1 MSVAIKIIPSYEK
14 CFLDEAIEE
23 KAPLVRPRCLRGE
36 EFHFGVVFTTEDS
49 PAWLLGE
56 VTTLAVRSPLSEILR
71 FERVEHVPV
80 RFPCYPKRADE
91 DYLRKTAGL
100 YPDLLIPLCPGD
112 PVEVPFHS
120 LGSLYGTADIPES
133 LAAGDYEITVALVA
147 EDGTEYPASFTLT
160 VLDAVL
166 PRGNLI
172 YTQWIH
178 ADCLAGAY
186 GVDIFS
192 EKHWTYLE
200 NYIRC
205 AVKNGVNAVL
215 TPVFTPPL
223 DTAQGGERPTVQL
236 VDVYRDTNGWRFS
249 FERLHRYISLCRRC
263 GAEYF
268 EISHLFTQWG
278 ASHAPKIVGVVNGKK
293 EKLFGW
299 ETDSLSDEYISFLRA
314 FLTAFLAEMKAS
326 GLDRACLFHLS
337 DEPGMAHLER
347 YRAVKSRIAD
357 LLEGY
362 PVIDAVSDF
371 DFYRTGAVG
380 TPIPASDHIEPFL
393 AAGIEGLWTYYCCAQ
408 GREVSNRF
416 IAMPSSRTR
425 IIGAQLWKYRIAG
438 FLHWGYNFWYTR
450 FSRREIHPYV
460 ILDGGYFTPAGDCF
474 SVYPGPDGVPY
485 QSLHMK
491 AFTEALSDLRAMT
504 LAEALCG
511 RNAVLEA
518 VEAAGEV
525 TFSRYPRERDAAASL
540 RERVNVLIE
549 NAVK

>member
-56 VTTLAVRSPLSEILR
+56 VTTLAVRSPISEILR

-236 VDVYRDTNGWRFS
+236 VDVYRDANGWRFS

-474 SVYPGPDGVPY
+474 SVYPGPDGIPY

>member
-36 EFHFGVVFTTEDS
+36 EFHFGVIFTTEDS

-192 EKHWTYLE
+192 ERHWTYLE

-205 AVKNGVNAVL
+205 AVKYGVNAVL

-460 ILDGGYFTPAGDCF
+460 ILDGGCFTPAGDCF

>member
-120 LGSLYGTADIPES
+120 LGSLYGTVDIPES

-192 EKHWTYLE
+192 ERHWTYLE

-236 VDVYRDTNGWRFS
+236 VDVYRDANGWRFS

-278 ASHAPKIVGVVNGKK
+278 ASHAPKIIGVVNGKK

-460 ILDGGYFTPAGDCF
+460 ILDGGCFTPAGDCF

-511 RNAVLEA
+511 RNVVLEA

>member
-56 VTTLAVRSPLSEILR
+56 VTALAVRSPISEILR

-192 EKHWTYLE
+192 ERHWTYLE

-460 ILDGGYFTPAGDCF
+460 ILDGGCFTPAGDCF
-474 SVYPGPDGVPY
+474 SVYPGPDGIPY

>member
-36 EFHFGVVFTTEDS
+36 EFHFGVIFTTEDS

-192 EKHWTYLE
+192 
-200 NYIRC
+200 
-205 AVKNGVNAVL
+205 
-215 TPVFTPPL
+215 
-223 DTAQGGERPTVQL
+223 
-236 VDVYRDTNGWRFS
+236 
-249 FERLHRYISLCRRC
+249 
-263 GAEYF
+263 
-268 EISHLFTQWG
+268 
-278 ASHAPKIVGVVNGKK
+278 
-293 EKLFGW
+293 
-299 ETDSLSDEYISFLRA
+299 
-314 FLTAFLAEMKAS
+314 
-326 GLDRACLFHLS
+326 
-337 DEPGMAHLER
+337 
-347 YRAVKSRIAD
+347 
-357 LLEGY
+357 
-362 PVIDAVSDF
+362 
-371 DFYRTGAVG
+371 
-380 TPIPASDHIEPFL
+380 
-393 AAGIEGLWTYYCCAQ
+393 
-408 GREVSNRF
+408 
-416 IAMPSSRTR
+416 
-425 IIGAQLWKYRIAG
+425 
-438 FLHWGYNFWYTR
+438 
-450 FSRREIHPYV
+450 
-460 ILDGGYFTPAGDCF
+460 
-474 SVYPGPDGVPY
+474 
-485 QSLHMK
+485 
-491 AFTEALSDLRAMT
+491 
-504 LAEALCG
+504 
-511 RNAVLEA
+511 
-518 VEAAGEV
+518 
-525 TFSRYPRERDAAASL
+525 
-540 RERVNVLIE
+540 
-549 NAVK
+549 

>member
-56 VTTLAVRSPLSEILR
+56 VTALAVRSPISEILR

-408 GREVSNRF
+408 GQEVSNRF

-460 ILDGGYFTPAGDCF
+460 ILDGGCFTPAGDCF
-474 SVYPGPDGVPY
+474 SVYPGPDGIPY

>member
-192 EKHWTYLE
+192 ERHWTYLE

-460 ILDGGYFTPAGDCF
+460 ILDGGCFTPAGDCF
-474 SVYPGPDGVPY
+474 SVYPGPDGIPY

-504 LAEALCG
+504 LAEALCS

>member
-56 VTTLAVRSPLSEILR
+56 VTALAVRSPLSEILR

-460 ILDGGYFTPAGDCF
+460 ILDGGCFTPAGDCF

>member
-56 VTTLAVRSPLSEILR
+56 VTALAVRSPISEILR

-91 DYLRKTAGL
+91 DYLQKTAGL

-192 EKHWTYLE
+192 ERHWTYLE

-460 ILDGGYFTPAGDCF
+460 ILDGGCFTPAGDCF

>member
-460 ILDGGYFTPAGDCF
+460 ILDGGCFTPAGDCF
-474 SVYPGPDGVPY
+474 SVYPGPDGIPY

-504 LAEALCG
+504 LAEALCS

>member
-1 MSVAIKIIPSYEK
+1 MSVAIKIVPSYEK
-14 CFLDEAIEE
+14 CFLDESIE
-23 KAPLVRPRCLRGE
+23 KKPSLVRPSCLKGE
-36 EFHFGVVFTTEDS
+36 EFHFVIAYTTEDS

-56 VTTLAVRSPLSEILR
+56 VTTLAVRSPLAEFLR
-71 FERVEHVPV
+71 FERVEQVPV

-91 DYLRKTAGL
+91 DYLRREPGL
-100 YPDLLIPLCPGD
+100 YPDLLVPLRPGD
-112 PVEVPFHS
+112 PVEVPYHA
-120 LGSLYGTADIPES
+120 LGSLYGTADIPET
-133 LAAGDYEITVALVA
+133 LAAGDYEITAALVA
-147 EDGTEYPASFTLT
+147 EDGTEYAASFTLT

-178 ADCLAGAY
+178 ADCIADAY

-192 EKHWTYLE
+192 EEHWSYLE
-200 NYIRC
+200 AYIRC

-223 DTAQGGERPTVQL
+223 DTEKDGERPTVQL
-236 VDVYRDTNGWRFS
+236 VDVLRDADGWHFS
-249 FERLHRYISLCRRC
+249 FERLRRWIALCRRC

-278 ASHAPKIVGVVNGKK
+278 AAHAPKIVGTVNG
-293 EKLFGW
+293 EQRRLFGW
-299 ETDSLSDEYISFLRA
+299 ETDSLSDEYIGFLRV
-314 FLTAFLAEMKAS
+314 FLSALLAEMKSSA
-326 GLDRACLFHLS
+326 LDKACIFHIS

-347 YRAVKSRIAD
+347 YRAVKARIAD

-362 PVIDAVSDF
+362 PIVDAVSDF
-371 DFYRTGAVG
+371 DFYQTGAVNI
-380 TPIPASDHIEPFL
+380 PIPSSDHIEPFL
-393 AAGIEGLWTYYCCAQ
+393 AAGIEGLWTYYCCSQ

-425 IIGAQLWKYRIAG
+425 IIGAQLWKYRITG

-450 FSRREIHPYV
+450 FSRRAINPYV
-460 ILDGGYFTPAGDCF
+460 TLDGGCFTPAGDCF
-474 SVYPGPDGVPY
+474 SVYPGPCGVPY

-504 LAEALCG
+504 LAESLCG
-511 RNAVLEA
+511 RDAVLRA
-518 VEAAGEV
+518 AEAAGEV
-525 TFSRYPRERDAAASL
+525 TFSRYPRERDGAFSL
-540 RERVNVLIE
+540 RARVNALIE
-549 NAVK
+549 SAVK